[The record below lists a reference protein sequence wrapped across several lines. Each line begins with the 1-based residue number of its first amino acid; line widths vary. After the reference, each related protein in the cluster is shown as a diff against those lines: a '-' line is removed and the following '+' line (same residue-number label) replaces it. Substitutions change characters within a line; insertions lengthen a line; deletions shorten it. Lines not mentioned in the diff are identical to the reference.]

1 MDFKKLVPDFNALKN
16 VNWAKPEVDTKNTL
30 GMAGLVAAALMVV
43 FVFLPWIGITG
54 NVIIAEISASSLGIT
69 TWYGILGFIFG
80 LVAVAGALY
89 KQHAL
94 AFCASACGV
103 LMGILGLVCYASITY
118 EGVTMTADEVKFAA
132 EAEAGADVSR
142 IGAILYLV
150 AALVSAA
157 AAYLTI
163 SKKEE

>member
-1 MDFKKLVPDFNALKN
+1 MDFKKLVPDFNALKS
-16 VNWAKPEVDTKNTL
+16 VNWAKPEVDTKDKL
-30 GMAGLVAAALMVV
+30 GFAGLVAAGVMVV
-43 FVFLPWIGITG
+43 FVFLPWIGIS
-54 NVIIAEISASSLGIT
+54 VDVFFAEISASSLGIT
-69 TWYGILGFIFG
+69 TWYGILGFIFA

-94 AFCASACGV
+94 TFCASACGV

-118 EGVTMTADEVKFAA
+118 EGVTMTADEVKLA
-132 EAEAGADVSR
+132 AEAGADVSR

-150 AALVSAA
+150 AALASAA
-157 AAYLTI
+157 VSYLVI

>member
-43 FVFLPWIGITG
+43 FVFLPWIGITV
-54 NVIIAEISASSLGIT
+54 NFFIAEISASSLGIT

-118 EGVTMTADEVKFAA
+118 EGVTMTADEVKLA
-132 EAEAGADVSR
+132 AEAGADVNR

-150 AALVSAA
+150 AALGSAA
-157 AAYLTI
+157 VAYLTI